1 MQGRVSRRSF
11 LRYTT
16 ATGAVAAAAGTAA
29 PAAAAPA
36 GTVHDVPPFR
46 FEEAT
51 IAELQAAM
59 AAGSLTSRQ
68 LTSAYLRRIRQIDL
82 SGIQLN
88 SVIEVNP
95 DALEIAAE
103 LDRERR
109 HGRVRGPLH
118 GIPILVKDNYATR
131 DRMETTAGSLA
142 LLGSRVPRDAFVIRR
157 LRRAGAVI
165 LGKLNLSEWA
175 NFRSLQ
181 SSSGWSA
188 RAGQCLSPYVLDH
201 NPCGSSSG
209 SGTAVAANLAAAS
222 LGTETDGSIVCP
234 SSHNAL
240 VGIKPTLGL
249 TSRSGVV
256 PIAHS
261 QDVTGPM
268 ARTVADAATVLGPMT
283 GVDPRDPATADSRG
297 HAFGD
302 YRRFL
307 DPDGLRG
314 ARIGVWREGVFGV
327 SPEADAIADAAIGE
341 LSRLGATVVDPAD
354 IPNVADV
361 FGPELTVLLFEFKAD
376 IAAYLSEL
384 ERTSM
389 RTLADLIAFNDA
401 NAEQEL
407 RWFGQEIFLLAEA
420 TTGLDDPAYLEALAT
435 SKRLAQEGIDGTLDR
450 FDLDAI
456 VSLTNSPPWTTDLV
470 NGDHFL
476 TASSTPAAVAGYPN
490 ITVPAGF
497 SFGELP
503 VGINFI
509 GRRWGE
515 PTLIRLAHG
524 FEQGTRVRHAPRFL
538 PSWASGTSSPGTRAP
553 ERAAPARP
561 RPPRAPRAPGP
572 APSPPGGSSPAGC
585 SRRLVA
591 GADGGDLGDHRVA
604 LVVGGVEVGAE
615 AQPGTRPVVTGVT
628 APDQLRGGL
637 LEALQ
642 QPRDLPLRLGPD
654 RLHAGVGDD
663 PVALR
668 RHHVRGDV
676 GGAGHE
682 AAGARRVRDRARPE
696 GERRLVPEP
705 AEHPRRQAR
714 RHLRLGVQ
722 VAGARPAEQPLDRAA
737 DHQVDVE
744 GAHVQRDGPG
754 RLVGVQQHQGADLVG
769 AGDHR
774 GRVQQRRGAER
785 HVGDGDQRG
794 LLVDRLQQPVQVDGE
809 VAGGDGVDLGADRLL
824 RPVQVVAGG
833 ELEVGGDQPA
843 AWPRPVQAGQ
853 HLPGQHRHVGA
864 ERDRAGGGAEQPF
877 QDRRD
882 RPEPLQPAVP
892 GDHPLG
898 RPLLGEARERRR
910 DRVRHRP
917 QGVGGEVGA
926 TPQGG
931 EAVTVGEQL
940 VRHAWLL
947 RPAAPAHPSYV
958 RPAAAVGSLRLV

>member
-16 ATGAVAAAAGTAA
+16 ATGAAAAAAGTAV

-36 GTVHDVPPFR
+36 GNGQGVPGFR

-59 AAGSLTSRQ
+59 AAGSLTSQQ
-68 LTSAYLRRIRQIDL
+68 LTRAYLRRIRQLDL

-109 HGRVRGPLH
+109 RGRVRGPLH
-118 GIPILVKDNYATR
+118 GIPILVKDNFATR

-209 SGTAVAANLAAAS
+209 SGTAIAANLAAAS

-297 HAFGD
+297 HAFRD

-307 DPDGLRG
+307 DPGGLRG

-341 LSRLGATVVDPAD
+341 LGRLGATVVDPAD
-354 IPNVADV
+354 IPNVADI

-407 RWFGQEIFLLAEA
+407 RWFGQEIFLLAEE

-515 PTLIRLAHG
+515 PTLIKLAHG

-538 PSWASGTSSPGTRAP
+538 PS
-553 ERAAPARP
+553 
-561 RPPRAPRAPGP
+561 
-572 APSPPGGSSPAGC
+572 
-585 SRRLVA
+585 
-591 GADGGDLGDHRVA
+591 LGVRDFI
-604 LVVGGVEVGAE
+604 
-615 AQPGTRPVVTGVT
+615 
-628 APDQLRGGL
+628 
-637 LEALQ
+637 
-642 QPRDLPLRLGPD
+642 PRDTGAR
-654 RLHAGVGDD
+654 A
-663 PVALR
+663 
-668 RHHVRGDV
+668 
-676 GGAGHE
+676 GGAG
-682 AAGARRVRDRARPE
+682 AAASTARAKDTGTGGERSARRLA
-696 GERRLVPEP
+696 
-705 AEHPRRQAR
+705 
-714 RHLRLGVQ
+714 
-722 VAGARPAEQPLDRAA
+722 
-737 DHQVDVE
+737 
-744 GAHVQRDGPG
+744 G
-754 RLVGVQQHQGADLVG
+754 RL
-769 AGDHR
+769 
-774 GRVQQRRGAER
+774 
-785 HVGDGDQRG
+785 
-794 LLVDRLQQPVQVDGE
+794 
-809 VAGGDGVDLGADRLL
+809 
-824 RPVQVVAGG
+824 
-833 ELEVGGDQPA
+833 
-843 AWPRPVQAGQ
+843 
-853 HLPGQHRHVGA
+853 
-864 ERDRAGGGAEQPF
+864 
-877 QDRRD
+877 
-882 RPEPLQPAVP
+882 
-892 GDHPLG
+892 
-898 RPLLGEARERRR
+898 
-910 DRVRHRP
+910 
-917 QGVGGEVGA
+917 
-926 TPQGG
+926 
-931 EAVTVGEQL
+931 
-940 VRHAWLL
+940 
-947 RPAAPAHPSYV
+947 
-958 RPAAAVGSLRLV
+958 

>member
-16 ATGAVAAAAGTAA
+16 ATGAVAAAAGTTA

-36 GTVHDVPPFR
+36 QADHGVPPFR

-59 AAGSLTSRQ
+59 AAGRLTARE
-68 LTSAYLRRIRQIDL
+68 LTRAYLQRIRRIDH

-88 SVIEVNP
+88 SVVEVNP
-95 DALEIAAE
+95 DALDIAAE
-103 LDRERR
+103 LDGERR
-109 HGRVRGPLH
+109 GGRDRGPLH
-118 GIPILVKDNYATR
+118 GIPILVKDNFATR
-131 DRMETTAGSLA
+131 DRMQTTAGSLA

-188 RAGQCLSPYVLDH
+188 RAGQCLGPYVLDR

-209 SGTAVAANLAAAS
+209 SGAAVAANLAAAS

-297 HAFGD
+297 HAVGD

-314 ARIGVWREGVFGV
+314 ARVGVWREGVFGI
-327 SPEADAIADAAIGE
+327 SPEADAVAEAAIGE

-361 FGPELTVLLFEFKAD
+361 FGPELTVLLFEFKVD

-401 NAEQEL
+401 NAEREL
-407 RWFGQEIFLLAEA
+407 RWFGQEIFLLAEE
-420 TTGLDDPAYLEALAT
+420 TTGLDDPAYLEALRT
-435 SKRLAQEGIDGTLDR
+435 SKRLAQEGIDGTLAR
-450 FDLDAI
+450 LDLDAI

-476 TASSTPAAVAGYPN
+476 TASSTPAAVAGYPS

-503 VGINFI
+503 VGINLI
-509 GRRWGE
+509 GRRWDE
-515 PTLIRLAHG
+515 PTLLRLAHG

-538 PSWASGTSSPGTRAP
+538 PSLGVKDFIPRDSGAPPSGTGAAASTARARAGAATTPGTAT
-553 ERAAPARP
+553 ERR
-561 RPPRAPRAPGP
+561 
-572 APSPPGGSSPAGC
+572 
-585 SRRLVA
+585 VA
-591 GADGGDLGDHRVA
+591 G
-604 LVVGGVEVGAE
+604 
-615 AQPGTRPVVTGVT
+615 
-628 APDQLRGGL
+628 
-637 LEALQ
+637 
-642 QPRDLPLRLGPD
+642 RL
-654 RLHAGVGDD
+654 
-663 PVALR
+663 
-668 RHHVRGDV
+668 
-676 GGAGHE
+676 
-682 AAGARRVRDRARPE
+682 
-696 GERRLVPEP
+696 
-705 AEHPRRQAR
+705 
-714 RHLRLGVQ
+714 
-722 VAGARPAEQPLDRAA
+722 
-737 DHQVDVE
+737 
-744 GAHVQRDGPG
+744 
-754 RLVGVQQHQGADLVG
+754 
-769 AGDHR
+769 
-774 GRVQQRRGAER
+774 
-785 HVGDGDQRG
+785 
-794 LLVDRLQQPVQVDGE
+794 
-809 VAGGDGVDLGADRLL
+809 
-824 RPVQVVAGG
+824 
-833 ELEVGGDQPA
+833 
-843 AWPRPVQAGQ
+843 
-853 HLPGQHRHVGA
+853 
-864 ERDRAGGGAEQPF
+864 
-877 QDRRD
+877 
-882 RPEPLQPAVP
+882 
-892 GDHPLG
+892 
-898 RPLLGEARERRR
+898 
-910 DRVRHRP
+910 
-917 QGVGGEVGA
+917 
-926 TPQGG
+926 
-931 EAVTVGEQL
+931 
-940 VRHAWLL
+940 
-947 RPAAPAHPSYV
+947 
-958 RPAAAVGSLRLV
+958 

>member
-1 MQGRVSRRSF
+1 MQGRVSRRNF

-16 ATGAVAAAAGTAA
+16 ATGAVAAAGTAA
-29 PAAAAPA
+29 PAFAATAPA
-36 GTVHDVPPFR
+36 DADHAVPPFR

-51 IAELQAAM
+51 IAELQRAM

-68 LTSAYLRRIRQIDL
+68 LTRAYLRRIRQIDL
-82 SGIQLN
+82 TGIQLN
-88 SVIEVNP
+88 SVIEINP
-95 DALEIAAE
+95 DALGIAAE
-103 LDRERR
+103 LDAERR
-109 HGRVRGPLH
+109 RGHLRGPLH

-209 SGTAVAANLAAAS
+209 SGAAVAANLAAAS

-240 VGIKPTLGL
+240 AGIKPTLGL

-297 HAFGD
+297 HAFRD

-307 DPDGLRG
+307 DPGGLRG
-314 ARIGVWREGVFGV
+314 ARIGVWREGVFGI
-327 SPEADAIADAAIGE
+327 SPEADQIAEAAIGE

-354 IPNVADV
+354 IPNVADIG
-361 FGPELTVLLFEFKAD
+361 GPELTVLLFEFKVD

-401 NAEQEL
+401 HADQEL
-407 RWFGQEIFLLAEA
+407 RWFGQEIFLLAQE
-420 TTGLDDPAYLEALAT
+420 TTGLDDPTYLEALQT
-435 SKRLAQEGIDGTLDR
+435 SKRLAQQGIDGTLDR

-476 TASSTPAAVAGYPN
+476 TASSTPSAVAGYPN

-515 PTLIRLAHG
+515 PTLIKLAHG

-538 PSWASGTSSPGTRAP
+538 PSLGVRDFIPRHTGARATRAATG
-553 ERAAPARP
+553 RAQAKGA
-561 RPPRAPRAPGP
+561 ADAGSAPG
-572 APSPPGGSSPAGC
+572 
-585 SRRLVA
+585 RRVA
-591 GADGGDLGDHRVA
+591 G
-604 LVVGGVEVGAE
+604 
-615 AQPGTRPVVTGVT
+615 
-628 APDQLRGGL
+628 
-637 LEALQ
+637 
-642 QPRDLPLRLGPD
+642 RL
-654 RLHAGVGDD
+654 
-663 PVALR
+663 
-668 RHHVRGDV
+668 
-676 GGAGHE
+676 
-682 AAGARRVRDRARPE
+682 
-696 GERRLVPEP
+696 
-705 AEHPRRQAR
+705 
-714 RHLRLGVQ
+714 
-722 VAGARPAEQPLDRAA
+722 
-737 DHQVDVE
+737 
-744 GAHVQRDGPG
+744 
-754 RLVGVQQHQGADLVG
+754 
-769 AGDHR
+769 
-774 GRVQQRRGAER
+774 
-785 HVGDGDQRG
+785 
-794 LLVDRLQQPVQVDGE
+794 
-809 VAGGDGVDLGADRLL
+809 
-824 RPVQVVAGG
+824 
-833 ELEVGGDQPA
+833 
-843 AWPRPVQAGQ
+843 
-853 HLPGQHRHVGA
+853 
-864 ERDRAGGGAEQPF
+864 
-877 QDRRD
+877 
-882 RPEPLQPAVP
+882 
-892 GDHPLG
+892 
-898 RPLLGEARERRR
+898 
-910 DRVRHRP
+910 
-917 QGVGGEVGA
+917 
-926 TPQGG
+926 
-931 EAVTVGEQL
+931 
-940 VRHAWLL
+940 
-947 RPAAPAHPSYV
+947 
-958 RPAAAVGSLRLV
+958 

>member
-1 MQGRVSRRSF
+1 MQGRVSRRNF

-16 ATGAVAAAAGTAA
+16 ATGAVAAAGTAAA

-36 GTVHDVPPFR
+36 EADRGVPPFR

-68 LTSAYLRRIRQIDL
+68 LTRAYLRRIRQIDL

-103 LDRERR
+103 LDGERR
-109 HGRVRGPLH
+109 RGHVRGPLH
-118 GIPILVKDNYATR
+118 GIPILVKDNFATR

-256 PIAHS
+256 PLAHS

-297 HAFGD
+297 HAFRD

-314 ARIGVWREGVFGV
+314 ARVGVWREGVFGV
-327 SPEADAIADAAIGE
+327 SPEADAVAEAAIGE

-361 FGPELTVLLFEFKAD
+361 FGPEFTVLLFEFKAD

-407 RWFGQEIFLLAEA
+407 RWFGQEIFLLAEE

-515 PTLIRLAHG
+515 PTLIKLACG
-524 FEQGTRVRHAPRFL
+524 FEQGTRARHAPRFL
-538 PSWASGTSSPGTRAP
+538 PSLGVKDFIPRDTGASASRTGAAASASRAQAMAAAGAGTAP
-553 ERAAPARP
+553 ERR
-561 RPPRAPRAPGP
+561 
-572 APSPPGGSSPAGC
+572 
-585 SRRLVA
+585 VA
-591 GADGGDLGDHRVA
+591 G
-604 LVVGGVEVGAE
+604 
-615 AQPGTRPVVTGVT
+615 
-628 APDQLRGGL
+628 
-637 LEALQ
+637 
-642 QPRDLPLRLGPD
+642 RL
-654 RLHAGVGDD
+654 
-663 PVALR
+663 
-668 RHHVRGDV
+668 
-676 GGAGHE
+676 
-682 AAGARRVRDRARPE
+682 
-696 GERRLVPEP
+696 
-705 AEHPRRQAR
+705 
-714 RHLRLGVQ
+714 
-722 VAGARPAEQPLDRAA
+722 
-737 DHQVDVE
+737 
-744 GAHVQRDGPG
+744 
-754 RLVGVQQHQGADLVG
+754 
-769 AGDHR
+769 
-774 GRVQQRRGAER
+774 
-785 HVGDGDQRG
+785 
-794 LLVDRLQQPVQVDGE
+794 
-809 VAGGDGVDLGADRLL
+809 
-824 RPVQVVAGG
+824 
-833 ELEVGGDQPA
+833 
-843 AWPRPVQAGQ
+843 
-853 HLPGQHRHVGA
+853 
-864 ERDRAGGGAEQPF
+864 
-877 QDRRD
+877 
-882 RPEPLQPAVP
+882 
-892 GDHPLG
+892 
-898 RPLLGEARERRR
+898 
-910 DRVRHRP
+910 
-917 QGVGGEVGA
+917 
-926 TPQGG
+926 
-931 EAVTVGEQL
+931 
-940 VRHAWLL
+940 
-947 RPAAPAHPSYV
+947 
-958 RPAAAVGSLRLV
+958 